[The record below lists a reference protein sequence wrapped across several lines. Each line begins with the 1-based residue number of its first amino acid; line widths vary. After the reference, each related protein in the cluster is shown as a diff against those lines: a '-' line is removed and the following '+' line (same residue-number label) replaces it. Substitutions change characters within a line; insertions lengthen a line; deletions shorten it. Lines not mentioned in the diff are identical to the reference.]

1 MLLLLPA
8 LASISFNIGATHR
21 PSALPRV
28 GPALRLSVT
37 PATPLGEGEWE
48 VIKEGGAFYGR
59 ASQSKLR
66 VNVAGKE
73 ITFGTGLIA
82 RQANAAVT
90 VEQGQTHVFSAACF
104 ERKTDFEAIDFTPL
118 KVDYFERQSAAGRTL
133 GGYIKRDGK
142 PSNHE
147 TLTSRLID
155 RPIRPLIAKGWSLE
169 TQLTA
174 YVLAYDGTHMPDVL
188 AILASSAALA
198 LSEVPF
204 PKPVAAVRVG
214 LIEERRPERPA
225 PPAAPDDAVSD
236 GAASDDAAGAAG
248 AGAAE
253 EDDFLDELIL
263 DEQVIS
269 DEASSGSAQ
278 DGAQTKSY
286 RLVINP
292 TREEMAISKLNLV
305 IAGTSDA
312 VLMVE
317 GFCDFLPEE
326 TVLEAMELGLK
337 SVRTLA
343 LPIGALMAA
352 ACGSPSMQVLTL
364 APPLFHTGTYPRFG
378 HRRVGGRV
386 RLAQVRS
393 RRARRA
399 RGAGRD
405 GRGNHRRQDRGH
417 AVRPYQ
423 GTMIATDD
431 LRCMQVL
438 TTARSAALIRT
449 TARIGRGSVI
459 RRWRHCAP
467 TLRWRRAA
475 VSSSRRSMSS
485 RPSSG
490 SRTRGARMTTDCD

>member
-1 MLLLLPA
+1 MSTATTARRRQRMLLLLPS
-8 LASISFNIGATHR
+8 LASITFNIGATHR

-28 GPALRLSVT
+28 GPPVRLSVT

-104 ERKTDFEAIDFTPL
+104 ERKTDIEAIDFTPL

-225 PPAAPDDAVSD
+225 PPAAPD
-236 GAASDDAAGAAG
+236 
-248 AGAAE
+248 
-253 EDDFLDELIL
+253 
-263 DEQVIS
+263 
-269 DEASSGSAQ
+269 
-278 DGAQTKSY
+278 
-286 RLVINP
+286 
-292 TREEMAISKLNLV
+292 
-305 IAGTSDA
+305 
-312 VLMVE
+312 
-317 GFCDFLPEE
+317 
-326 TVLEAMELGLK
+326 LGL
-337 SVRTLA
+337 
-343 LPIGALMAA
+343 I
-352 ACGSPSMQVLTL
+352 
-364 APPLFHTGTYPRFG
+364 H
-378 HRRVGGRV
+378 
-386 RLAQVRS
+386 
-393 RRARRA
+393 
-399 RGAGRD
+399 
-405 GRGNHRRQDRGH
+405 
-417 AVRPYQ
+417 
-423 GTMIATDD
+423 I
-431 LRCMQVL
+431 
-438 TTARSAALIRT
+438 
-449 TARIGRGSVI
+449 
-459 RRWRHCAP
+459 
-467 TLRWRRAA
+467 
-475 VSSSRRSMSS
+475 
-485 RPSSG
+485 
-490 SRTRGARMTTDCD
+490 

>member
-1 MLLLLPA
+1 MLLGDALSYDVSEFLEFHRVHDAPLLAPLALSCLGARTQEVDISLFGIDPLSATSMLLLLPS
-8 LASISFNIGATHR
+8 LASITFNVGATHR

-28 GPALRLSVT
+28 GPPVRLSVT

-73 ITFGTGLIA
+73 MTFGTGLIA

-225 PPAAPDDAVSD
+225 PAAATDDAVSD
-236 GAASDDAAGAAG
+236 GAASDDAGAGAG

-263 DEQVIS
+263 DEQVTSEIS
-269 DEASSGSAQ
+269 E
-278 DGAQTKSY
+278 
-286 RLVINP
+286 
-292 TREEMAISKLNLV
+292 ISE
-305 IAGTSDA
+305 I
-312 VLMVE
+312 
-317 GFCDFLPEE
+317 
-326 TVLEAMELGLK
+326 
-337 SVRTLA
+337 
-343 LPIGALMAA
+343 
-352 ACGSPSMQVLTL
+352 
-364 APPLFHTGTYPRFG
+364 
-378 HRRVGGRV
+378 
-386 RLAQVRS
+386 
-393 RRARRA
+393 
-399 RGAGRD
+399 
-405 GRGNHRRQDRGH
+405 
-417 AVRPYQ
+417 
-423 GTMIATDD
+423 
-431 LRCMQVL
+431 
-438 TTARSAALIRT
+438 
-449 TARIGRGSVI
+449 SVI
-459 RRWRHCAP
+459 
-467 TLRWRRAA
+467 
-475 VSSSRRSMSS
+475 SS
-485 RPSSG
+485 
-490 SRTRGARMTTDCD
+490 DCLPHQL

>member
-1 MLLLLPA
+1 MLLGDALSYDVSEFLEFHRVHDAPLLAPLALTCLGARTQEVDISLFGIDPLSATSMLLLLPS
-8 LASISFNIGATHR
+8 LASITFNIGATHR

-28 GPALRLSVT
+28 GPPVRLSVT

-73 ITFGTGLIA
+73 MTFGTGLIA

-225 PPAAPDDAVSD
+225 
-236 GAASDDAAGAAG
+236 
-248 AGAAE
+248 
-253 EDDFLDELIL
+253 
-263 DEQVIS
+263 Q
-269 DEASSGSAQ
+269 
-278 DGAQTKSY
+278 
-286 RLVINP
+286 
-292 TREEMAISKLNLV
+292 
-305 IAGTSDA
+305 
-312 VLMVE
+312 
-317 GFCDFLPEE
+317 
-326 TVLEAMELGLK
+326 
-337 SVRTLA
+337 
-343 LPIGALMAA
+343 
-352 ACGSPSMQVLTL
+352 
-364 APPLFHTGTYPRFG
+364 
-378 HRRVGGRV
+378 RRR
-386 RLAQVRS
+386 
-393 RRARRA
+393 
-399 RGAGRD
+399 
-405 GRGNHRRQDRGH
+405 
-417 AVRPYQ
+417 
-423 GTMIATDD
+423 
-431 LRCMQVL
+431 
-438 TTARSAALIRT
+438 RT
-449 TARIGRGSVI
+449 TR
-459 RRWRHCAP
+459 
-467 TLRWRRAA
+467 
-475 VSSSRRSMSS
+475 
-485 RPSSG
+485 
-490 SRTRGARMTTDCD
+490 